1 MKRGVVGHSGFTLF
15 ETLLA
20 MTIVS
25 LVSVTSV
32 YILFLSLNLRDLTL
46 ATTQTEE
53 SVRIFN
59 RQLREAVIGAQ
70 SVTGGSGSI
79 FTRSQTECWSF
90 VYDDLS
96 KNIRYS
102 DLKQEGCTPD
112 PDPSNLFFPSSSKI
126 SSIVFTIMDIST
138 GGRLVG
144 VTGTIQT
151 ALPFDT
157 YQTTFSE
164 SYVNLID

>member
-1 MKRGVVGHSGFTLF
+1 MKREDLPHSGFTLF

-46 ATTQTEE
+46 TTTKTEE
-53 SVRIFN
+53 SIRVFN
-59 RQLREAVIGAQ
+59 RQLKAAVIGAQ

-79 FTRSQTECWSF
+79 FTRSETECWSF
-90 VYDDLS
+90 VYDAVS
-96 KNIRYS
+96 KNVKYS
-102 DLKQEGCTPD
+102 QIKEGGCTPV
-112 PDPSNLFFPSSSKI
+112 PNPSNLFFPSSTKVNSM
-126 SSIVFTIMDIST
+126 VFQVSNITT

-144 VTGTIQT
+144 VSGTIQT
-151 ALPFDT
+151 TLPFDT

>member
-1 MKRGVVGHSGFTLF
+1 MKRSTVGHSGFTLF

-53 SVRIFN
+53 SMRIFN
-59 RQLREAVIGAQ
+59 RQLRQAVIGAK
-70 SVTGGSGSI
+70 SVTGGSDSI

-90 VYDDLS
+90 VYDPLS
-96 KNIRYS
+96 KNIKYS
-102 DLKQEGCTPD
+102 ELKQEGCTPD
-112 PDPSNLFFPSSSKI
+112 PDPSTLFFPSSSKI
-126 SSIVFTIMDIST
+126 NSIAFTISDIST

-151 ALPFDT
+151 TLPFDT